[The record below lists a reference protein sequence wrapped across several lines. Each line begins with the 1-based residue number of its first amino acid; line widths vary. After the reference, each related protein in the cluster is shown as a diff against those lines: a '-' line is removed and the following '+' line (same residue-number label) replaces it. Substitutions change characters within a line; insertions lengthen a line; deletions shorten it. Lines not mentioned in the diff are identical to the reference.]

1 MGAGG
6 WCSLGAL
13 LAGAFSFG
21 AGFLGLLAL
30 AGLMAMR
37 LYKVYDWFCCNS
49 TLLVTVDHESC
60 YKFTNFWFHSCL
72 KVGNIVGL
80 IGPIWVVRLV
90 AMGLAGVG

>member
-6 WCSLGAL
+6 WGSFRAL
-13 LAGAFSFG
+13 LAGAFGFG
-21 AGFLGLLAL
+21 NGFLGLLAS

-37 LYKVYDWFCCNS
+37 LYKVYNWFCCNS
-49 TLLVTVDHESC
+49 TSLVTVDHLSC
-60 YKFTNFWFHSCL
+60 YKFTNFWFHSGL

-80 IGPIWVVRLV
+80 KGPVWVVRVV